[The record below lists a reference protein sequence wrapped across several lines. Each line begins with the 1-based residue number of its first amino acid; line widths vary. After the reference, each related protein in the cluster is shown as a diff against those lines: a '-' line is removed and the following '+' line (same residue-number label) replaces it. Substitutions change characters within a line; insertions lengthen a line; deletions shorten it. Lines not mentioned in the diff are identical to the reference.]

1 MAEASVRKKK
11 ELQEFI
17 DKGLWEDLT
26 WAALWDR
33 NAKEYPDREAMVDY
47 RSRWTWA
54 QAKLAIDR
62 LALGL
67 MDMGYKKDDAIVVEL
82 PSWSECMIARIACDK
97 AGLIV
102 APVLRSFRETEM
114 LHTLAILEAKGVVIP
129 YKWGGFDYVNMIQS
143 LRPDLPKLEHIF
155 IVGDEVPEGCIS
167 LNKMLEEPL
176 EKKYSPEELEALF
189 AKTVMPSTEVS
200 ELSHTTGSTGL
211 PKLAEWPAVLG
222 LARTKDTVNKFGINK
237 DDVLG
242 ALSPGW
248 GGMNN
253 PTYHGGPYVGAKFV
267 MMERWD
273 IVEAFK
279 LIEKEKITYFA
290 ITPTM
295 MRMMMDHADFGKY
308 DLSSLRAIMVS
319 GAPCP
324 PGWPREAEEK
334 FGARV
339 INTYGSRDLGSTA
352 SPSYTDPPETRWATA
367 GKPNSWDEIHLLD
380 EAGNDVPEGEVGE
393 VAVRAVTG
401 SGGYFKNPEAN
412 ASSATPDGLF
422 RIGDL
427 ARFDENGNLVIAG
440 RAKNI
445 IIRGGENIYPTEIE
459 GMLGTHPNVVQAA
472 VVKMP
477 DPLFGEKACAYVA
490 LKPGGTFAF
499 DEMVSFLK
507 SKKLAAFKLPER
519 LEIVDKI
526 PMVGDGTKVDLK
538 SLEKDIA
545 GKLKAEGKV

>member
-17 DKGLWEDLT
+17 DKGLWEDLA
-26 WAALWDR
+26 WADLWDR
-33 NAKEYPDREAMVDY
+33 NAKQYPDREALVD
-47 RSRWTWA
+47 RKSRLTWG
-54 QAKLAIDR
+54 QAKQAIDR
-62 LALGL
+62 LALGF
-67 MDMGYKKDDAIVVEL
+67 MDLGYKKDDAIVVEL
-82 PSWSECMIARIACDK
+82 PSWSECMLVRIAGEK
-97 AGLIV
+97 AGLLV

-114 LHTLAILEAKGVVIP
+114 KHTLALLEAKGVVIP
-129 YKWGGFDYVNMIQS
+129 YKWRDFDYLEMIQS
-143 LRPDLPKLEHIF
+143 IRSELPKLEHIF

-167 LNKMLEEPL
+167 LNKMIKEPL
-176 EKKYSPEELEALF
+176 EKKYSPEELEKLF
-189 AKTVMPSTEVS
+189 DKTTMPSTEVS
-200 ELSHTTGSTGL
+200 ELSHTTGSTGV
-211 PKLAEWPAVLG
+211 PKLAEWPSVLG
-222 LARTKDTVNKFGINK
+222 MTRTKDTVKKLGITDK
-237 DDVLG
+237 DVLG

-253 PTYHGGPYVGAKFV
+253 PTFHGGPYVGAKIV
-267 MMERWD
+267 MLERWD
-273 IVEAFK
+273 IPEALK
-279 LIEKEKITYFA
+279 LIQAEKITYFA

-295 MRMMMDHADFGKY
+295 MRQMMDHPDFGKY

-334 FGARV
+334 FGAQI

-352 SPSYTDPPETRWATA
+352 SPSFGEPPETRWSTA
-367 GKPNSWDEIHLLD
+367 GKPNRWDEIHLID
-380 EAGNDVPEGEVGE
+380 EKGNDVPKGEVGE

-401 SGGYFKNPEAN
+401 SGGYFRNPEAN
-412 ASSATPDGLF
+412 KEAATPDGLF

-427 ARFDENGNLVIAG
+427 ARFDEDENLVIVG

-459 GMLGTHPNVVQAA
+459 GLLGTHPKVTQAA

-477 DPLFGEKACAYVA
+477 DPLFGERACAYVSV
-490 LKPGGTFAF
+490 KPGETFAF

-519 LEIVDKI
+519 LEVVDKI

-538 SLEKDIA
+538 GLEKDIA
-545 GKLKAEGKV
+545 DKLKAEGKT